1 MGCCQRQDDDRIIA
15 ALARENHDLAAKVKQ
30 LEEEARRRRE
40 WLDEAKRAAGFNSNT
55 SFDDVWAA
63 ALATFLKSKEST

>member
-1 MGCCQRQDDDRIIA
+1 MCCCDRQKDDRIIA
-15 ALARENHDLAAKVKQ
+15 SLARQNAELEAKVQ
-30 LEEEARRRRE
+30 VLEEEARRRRS
-40 WLDEAKRAAGFNSNT
+40 WLDDAKRAAGFNSNT